1 MGIER
6 IVTQFKRVVETS
18 RTAADLIN
26 ATADVTQWLGFRFF
40 AITHHVD
47 LAASPNPICLT
58 NYPSPWVNY
67 YQRNAYGLV
76 DPVHRA
82 SHMTPAGFWWSN
94 MAELI
99 RLNDRDDTIMRLGRI
114 QGIGEGFT
122 IPTNLA
128 GGLHCSCTFSAE
140 SGFMIDSVKQGLAQL
155 AGLMIFAAAH
165 RLWPGRNAM
174 PAELRPKLTPQ
185 QLACVQLV
193 ARGLNDRQIGE
204 ILGLAEETV
213 ASHIKNA
220 CERYGVKKR
229 TSLVAFALLD
239 GAIMV
244 SKL

>member
-6 IVTQFKRVVETS
+6 IVTQFKRVVDDS
-18 RTAADLIN
+18 QTAADLIK
-26 ATADVTQWLGFRFF
+26 ATSDVTRWLGFRYF

-47 LAASPNPICLT
+47 LAAFPNPICLT
-58 NYPSPWVNY
+58 NYPTAWVDY
-67 YQRNAYGLV
+67 YRLKAFGMV

-82 SHMTPAGFWWSN
+82 SHMTPAGFWWSR

-99 RLNDRDDTIMRLGRI
+99 RLTDRDDAIMRLGRI

-122 IPTNLA
+122 VPTNQA
-128 GGLHCSCTFSAE
+128 GGLCCSCTFSAE
-140 SGFMIDSVKQGLAQL
+140 SGFMIDPIKQALAQL
-155 AGLMIFAAAH
+155 AGLVAFAAAH
-165 RLWPGRNAM
+165 RLWPGRNTR
-174 PAELRPKLTPQ
+174 PAELRPQLTPQ
-185 QLACVQLV
+185 QQACVQLV
-193 ARGLNDRQIGE
+193 AQGMTDRQISR
-204 ILGLAEETV
+204 ILGIAEETV

-229 TSLVAFALLD
+229 TSLVAFALVD